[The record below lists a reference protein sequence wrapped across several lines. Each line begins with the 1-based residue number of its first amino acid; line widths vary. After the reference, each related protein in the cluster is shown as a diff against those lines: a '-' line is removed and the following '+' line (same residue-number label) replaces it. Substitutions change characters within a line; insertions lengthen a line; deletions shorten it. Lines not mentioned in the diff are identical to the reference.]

1 LGHKKSPAGSAG
13 LGASRASLPCA
24 TQLLTG
30 GGECGHHA
38 NGLCPGHGQLT
49 LDGDRAGRPVALK
62 QPANEVL
69 ARIGNLLIARGA
81 YREVARLFPEDK
93 ILPCQ
98 GKRVI
103 EKSR

>member
-1 LGHKKSPAGSAG
+1 
-13 LGASRASLPCA
+13 
-24 TQLLTG
+24 
-30 GGECGHHA
+30 
-38 NGLCPGHGQLT
+38 LCPGHGQLT

-62 QPANEVL
+62 QPADEVL

-81 YREVARLFPEDK
+81 YREAARLFPEDK